1 MPIASI
7 ICAPVMASG
16 IAMAVKVFHLARV
29 SNMTWI
35 ASLST
40 MHAGLPS
47 LKIGLGTKP
56 TACAA
61 LFALSD
67 KLI

>member
-1 MPIASI
+1 
-7 ICAPVMASG
+7 
-16 IAMAVKVFHLARV
+16 MAVKVFHLARV

-61 LFALSD
+61 LFALPD